1 MKQEFQLSLSDKE
14 VSVLR
19 SLLIEMKPRLFRDYE
34 ISTVEE
40 ILRQLPCNN
49 YWVPYIITLEEFI
62 QSIQMIKDDDM
73 EKIWVEAPIL
83 ARIKAEN
90 ETKSKYVLEDWN
102 INYRVLLES
111 KAIRLFEN
119 DYLKNYKLKLW

>member
-19 SLLIEMKPRLFRDYE
+19 SLLIEMKPGLFRDYE

-62 QSIQMIKDDDM
+62 QSIQMVKDDDM
-73 EKIWVEAPIL
+73 EKIWVDAQIL

-90 ETKSKYVLEDWN
+90 ETKSKYVLKDWN

-119 DYLKNYKLKLW
+119 NYLKNYKLKLW

>member
-19 SLLIEMKPRLFRDYE
+19 SLLIEMKPGLFRDYE

-62 QSIQMIKDDDM
+62 QSIQMVKDDDM
-73 EKIWVEAPIL
+73 EKIWVDAPIL

-90 ETKSKYVLEDWN
+90 ETKSKYVLKDWN
-102 INYRVLLES
+102 INYRALLES

-119 DYLKNYKLKLW
+119 NYLKNYKLKIW